1 MLLRNLSI
9 IFLLLLRLRNHI
21 FPLLPLLLHD
31 NKEVHRDVNRRSDPG
46 CLIGEAGSGEAV
58 YRDDEESH
66 DGTCNHLGQ
75 SGEHRRAAVSQSLY
89 AAAENAEDCQQIIE
103 PRKASDL
110 RICIGDTL

>member
-58 YRDDEESH
+58 YRDDEEM
-66 DGTCNHLGQ
+66 
-75 SGEHRRAAVSQSLY
+75 
-89 AAAENAEDCQQIIE
+89 
-103 PRKASDL
+103 
-110 RICIGDTL
+110 CIRDRHSSVDIPSAINVLK